1 MQDASGRSPLHVAVR
16 DGASCSTVESL
27 ASPSNRDMQDIQG
40 RSPLHDALCYEDYD
54 SENLGKIVS
63 IQIDQKHRNDCRN
76 GNTRDTF
83 SNCVSFILS
92 MQTVFGLLKNE
103 TV

>member
-1 MQDASGRSPLHVAVR
+1 MDMQDASGRSPLHVAVR

-63 IQIDQKHRNDCRN
+63 ILVCINDRRNS
-76 GNTRDTF
+76 NTHDTF
-83 SNCVSFILS
+83 SNVVSFILS